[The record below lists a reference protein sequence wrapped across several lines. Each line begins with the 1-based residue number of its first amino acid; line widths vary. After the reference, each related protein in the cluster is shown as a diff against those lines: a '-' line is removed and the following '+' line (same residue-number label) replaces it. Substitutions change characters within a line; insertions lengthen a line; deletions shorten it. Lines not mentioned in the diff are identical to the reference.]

1 MVHVDEIMSC
11 HTIDESMI
19 LRMYEYRQ
27 GGYYIIDGE
36 KEMVTRKM
44 AHLLLMFSQKDHRY
58 LKETLLTLKEVIHDH
73 VPPED
78 LLLFF
83 EEGIEKIWDFSL
95 KAIVNEEIKRMRRV
109 FAQTFYRE
117 DRSIL
122 IEELLKRRD
131 TQYLFAYGTLMKGER
146 HHVYMNDDAFM
157 GEAFLSGYQ
166 LYELGKFPGLVKE
179 DGCLLGEIYRVDDQE
194 RKMIDQLEGSRYK
207 IAHDFVL
214 TDNEAYYVYFYI
226 YEPPAYRHYP
236 KSYTINGKWTYFTNY
251 RYVWLMCYDVNLSPE
266 HFMTQLDNQ
275 LIIPVQEKKK
285 ELPYELYFAK
295 KNEKWDG
302 AAAYLDMNKFDS
314 SYAMGYLITRSQY
327 EAIKREYGDSYEE
340 QVLGYDSFGIAEV
353 VLTGRYRYD
362 EEKPSM
368 HYIAEMAD
376 GLRLGFQLD
385 EDQLHDYLY
394 YYKKIK

>member
-1 MVHVDEIMSC
+1 
-11 HTIDESMI
+11 
-19 LRMYEYRQ
+19 
-27 GGYYIIDGE
+27 
-36 KEMVTRKM
+36 
-44 AHLLLMFSQKDHRY
+44 
-58 LKETLLTLKEVIHDH
+58 
-73 VPPED
+73 
-78 LLLFF
+78 
-83 EEGIEKIWDFSL
+83 
-95 KAIVNEEIKRMRRV
+95 
-109 FAQTFYRE
+109 
-117 DRSIL
+117 
-122 IEELLKRRD
+122 
-131 TQYLFAYGTLMKGER
+131 
-146 HHVYMNDDAFM
+146 
-157 GEAFLSGYQ
+157 
-166 LYELGKFPGLVKE
+166 
-179 DGCLLGEIYRVDDQE
+179 
-194 RKMIDQLEGSRYK
+194 
-207 IAHDFVL
+207 
-214 TDNEAYYVYFYI
+214 
-226 YEPPAYRHYP
+226 
-236 KSYTINGKWTYFTNY
+236 
-251 RYVWLMCYDVNLSPE
+251 
-266 HFMTQLDNQ
+266 MTQLDNQ

-394 YYKKIK
+394 YYKKIKR